1 MAQGQA
7 TFELS
12 AKPTKSL
19 LGTSLQLQGLLYT
32 LIFTLTYNCDAGL
45 QFIPNRACRI
55 TQIS

>member
-32 LIFTLTYNCDAGL
+32 LIFTEH
-45 QFIPNRACRI
+45 NRSDRI
-55 TQIS
+55 NKLVSQSFT